1 MKVLKFGGTSV
12 GTIESLLNVKKIVE
26 STPGKKIVVVSALG
40 GITDLLI
47 STARL
52 AVADDISYL
61 DSYSKIVARHI
72 SVVNGVV
79 PVSRRDAT
87 EALIKMMLDELGNI
101 FKGVMLLHDL
111 SPRALDI
118 IVSYGERMS
127 SVIVANIIKGA
138 THFDSRAFI
147 RTTRGSQRQ
156 NVLDSDLT
164 NRLIDEKVKKYD
176 WETAVI
182 GGFLATDQNGEVT
195 NLGRGGSDYTA
206 AIMAAAF
213 DAEAL
218 EIWTD
223 VDGFMTADPKVIDNA
238 YVIDELSFMEA
249 MELCNFGAKVIYPPT
264 IYPVYHKN
272 IPILVKNTFNPSA
285 RGTLISGNPGK
296 GGKAIKGISS
306 INDTC
311 LVTITSLCMVG
322 GHRREFPYFQCA
334 DGERRERVPCVA
346 GGQREQYHH
355 SRQKL
360 RRGFGRAHT
369 QRGVLRRAGVGHV

>member
-147 RTTRGSQRQ
+147 RTTRGPQRQ

-218 EIWTD
+218 EILTD

-238 YVIDELSFMEA
+238 YVID
-249 MELCNFGAKVIYPPT
+249 
-264 IYPVYHKN
+264 
-272 IPILVKNTFNPSA
+272 
-285 RGTLISGNPGK
+285 
-296 GGKAIKGISS
+296 
-306 INDTC
+306 
-311 LVTITSLCMVG
+311 
-322 GHRREFPYFQCA
+322 
-334 DGERRERVPCVA
+334 
-346 GGQREQYHH
+346 
-355 SRQKL
+355 
-360 RRGFGRAHT
+360 
-369 QRGVLRRAGVGHV
+369 